1 MKSLSKKLRKMHPCG
16 LAEIIL
22 RLSRMQTATVK
33 TLTRKPPKQF
43 GLQLHGG
50 RCVRIARLILLLV
63 LIGDG
68 VTDARAD
75 AFYGSDPLGSA
86 GLFVDPG
93 VTLSNTDE
101 FSIHHLF
108 ANPGTDGFTAV
119 PFFSALSTPVWHVDL
134 NNLSNLVFGSADYGI
149 FTASSSQ
156 TIWRSDHFVDVHILG
171 LFDNSSVS
179 GAIAYA
185 NHTPVGGEPANLR
198 FSMSQTGRA
207 ISWSGTLELSPN
219 PSPEPSTLLF
229 ATVGFLFGWMRR
241 SRRRSHESTV
251 PI

>member
-1 MKSLSKKLRKMHPCG
+1 MHPCG

-50 RCVRIARLILLLV
+50 RCVRIACLITLLLV

-108 ANPGTDGFTAV
+108 ANPGTDDFTAV
-119 PFFSALSTPVWHVDL
+119 PFFSSLSTPVWHVDL
-134 NNLSNLVFGSADYGI
+134 NNLANLVFGSADYGI

-198 FSMSQTGRA
+198 FSMNQTGRA

-219 PSPEPSTLLF
+219 PSPEPSTLLL